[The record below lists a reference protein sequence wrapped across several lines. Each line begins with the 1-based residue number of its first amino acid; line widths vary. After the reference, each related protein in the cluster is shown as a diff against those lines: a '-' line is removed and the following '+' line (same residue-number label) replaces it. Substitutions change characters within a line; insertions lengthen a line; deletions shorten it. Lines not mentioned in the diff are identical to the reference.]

1 MTFGER
7 LIYAREQRGYNQK
20 QFAEALEVTPTR
32 LNYWEKDKREP
43 DVLMLWKIIS
53 ALQISGNW
61 LIGEEGS
68 MEKEQQKKAP
78 AAERGESDFKK
89 QRLIHNYDQLNELG
103 QDTLVTYSDDIASM
117 PKYTDDSGE
126 SRKQA

>member
-68 MEKEQQKKAP
+68 MEKAQQKNAP
-78 AAERGESDFKK
+78 AAGNGESDNRKK
-89 QRLIHNYDQLNELG
+89 RLISNYDQLNELG
-103 QDTLVTYSDDIASM
+103 QDTLLTYSDDLASM
-117 PKYTDDSGE
+117 AKYTEEPSE
-126 SRKQA
+126 AKKQA

>member
-68 MEKEQQKKAP
+68 MEKAQQKNAP
-78 AAERGESDFKK
+78 AKSESDFKK
-89 QRLIHNYDQLNELG
+89 SRLIHNYDQLNELG
-103 QDTLVTYSDDIASM
+103 QDTLVNYSDDIASM
-117 PKYTDDSGE
+117 PKYTEDE
-126 SRKQA
+126 AAVEVQKQA

>member
-68 MEKEQQKKAP
+68 MEKAQQKNAP
-78 AAERGESDFKK
+78 AAERSESDFKK
-89 QRLIHNYDQLNELG
+89 SRLIHNYDKLNELG

-117 PKYTDDSGE
+117 PKYTDEPSDVK
-126 SRKQA
+126 KQA